1 MIMILLLYSYMETEK
16 SNPVKKIKQTI
27 GAVSRS
33 IDEVKGDTSLTS
45 QQRTTKVLT
54 LISIRDKL
62 RDIKTELN
70 SL

>member
-1 MIMILLLYSYMETEK
+1 MILLLYSYMETEK

-27 GAVSRS
+27 VAVSRS

>member
-1 MIMILLLYSYMETEK
+1 MILLLYSYMETEK

>member
-54 LISIRDKL
+54 LISIREKL

>member
-1 MIMILLLYSYMETEK
+1 METEK

-54 LISIRDKL
+54 LISIREKL